1 MVDQAIEYK
10 SLLNKVDIMI
20 NNVDT
25 LGMDTTRY
33 KETLKKIINE
43 VESSTKVSKTK
54 WGNNASMVLICD
66 YGLGIKKLRALEL
79 ELSQYEV
86 YFKAI
91 NSCEYLL
98 MKIDRINSVDSK
110 EEVKSYANEII
121 ESLKSIKFSSTIH
134 YSDEKKIVEKIYD
147 VAYRI
152 IKLEIMTMGSSQVYE
167 YIKKYDVDTYF
178 LDNCIRKEIE
188 AINLKDEKN
197 KKIKEKTYELSRN
210 GLDANYF
217 DIELI
222 KLLICNSNDI
232 DLKENIIKEL
242 NSLKKELN
250 DIART
255 YNKALLECSNCLSK
269 EKRTLIDLEIWRKRI
284 LIRVTSTVVSLGV
297 IVGGLFGI
305 NYLVKKTSTNQVYPK
320 TTTTYSD
327 EYGKDV
333 SEGYSLVESD
343 EQDKTYIKVYRE
355 LIDEIG
361 ADFRDIY
368 TYDVSDVYL
377 DNIENYLNLDY
388 SKLDYEKDTVR
399 INQGDYSNQNGYVEV
414 IQTTIDR
421 NKEES
426 YLHKGVYQLNSIL
439 SYISYI
445 LLIVIFENIVYIAS
459 RGEGYLG
466 IFTNM
471 HQLLKYNMGEYNKYK
486 VKHRKELQECK
497 RYLNSML
504 EELSKYEELKLR
516 FNELYDQNKYLLDN
530 PEKLLNKIDELSQE
544 LSKEEIKGKLKSLK
558 RI

>member
-121 ESLKSIKFSSTIH
+121 ESLKLIKFSSTIH

-152 IKLEIMTMGSSQVYE
+152 IKLEIITMGSSQLYE
-167 YIKKYDVDTYF
+167 YIKKDDVDTYF

-250 DIART
+250 DLVRT
-255 YNKALLECSNCLSK
+255 YNNVLVDYNICLSK
-269 EKRTLIDLEIWRKRI
+269 EKRTLIDLQIWRERI
-284 LIRVTSTVVSLGV
+284 LIRLISTIVSLGV
-297 IVGGLFGI
+297 IVGGGFGI
-305 NYLVKKTSTNQVYPK
+305 NYLVKKLSTNQVYPK

-327 EYGKDV
+327 ENGKDILK
-333 SEGYSLVESD
+333 GYSLVESD
-343 EQDKTYIKVYRE
+343 EEDKTYIKVYGE
-355 LIDEIG
+355 LIDKTD
-361 ADFRDIY
+361 ADFRDVYI
-368 TYDVSDVYL
+368 YDVSDIYL
-377 DNIENYLNLDY
+377 DNIEDYLDLDYSNLDY
-388 SKLDYEKDTVR
+388 DKDTVR

-426 YLHKGVYQLNSIL
+426 YLQKGVYQLNSIL

-486 VKHRKELQECK
+486 VKHRKELQEFK

-544 LSKEEIKGKLKSLK
+544 LNKEEIKGKLKSLK